1 MRKICSV
8 IIEVPKRIKARWVKL
23 HKLKQWQRCRYDMSY
38 TLKNSNVSAEEFKK
52 RWGSLQRRLSNDELF
67 ALFKDS
73 GFTPSDGNGRL
84 AFVRKVFKQC
94 KDTKVFLRVCICF
107 GARSLCLFACFK
119 RYVHLYSPHVKSSS
133 FRNEP
138 KNKKWPHLN
147 STFQS
152 VS

>member
-73 GFTPSDGNGRL
+73 GFSPHQVTGKVP
-84 AFVRKVFKQC
+84 FVKMVLQLYKDLKVIFTFWGGGPC
-94 KDTKVFLRVCICF
+94 VHTCVFL
-107 GARSLCLFACFK
+107 
-119 RYVHLYSPHVKSSS
+119 
-133 FRNEP
+133 
-138 KNKKWPHLN
+138 
-147 STFQS
+147 
-152 VS
+152 